1 MEPTI
6 ADVDDF
12 LRTDSYLW
20 SALHRHGRERRLEK
34 ELYDEIN
41 DLLDMRLELMKE
53 HGPN

>member
-1 MEPTI
+1 MTPDI
-6 ADVDDF
+6 ADVDAF

-20 SALHRHGRERRLEK
+20 SAVHRRGRDRQLEK

-53 HGPN
+53 NGLY